1 MIGTGSPEPLFPGS
15 GVMATRMRG
24 HDWAR
29 SPLGPAGQWPISLRI
44 ATRICLTSRFPMIVW
59 WGPELRMIYND
70 AYLPLMGGKHP
81 ALDKAGADVWSDIW
95 QIVGPML
102 HSVLD
107 TGQPTWSEDLL
118 LPMDRNGYWEETY
131 WTYSYSPLHDDDG
144 TVRGVFTAVTETT
157 ERVIGARRLAALQ
170 DLGAQ
175 AGAARTVEEACGLVS
190 ESLSRAQADVP
201 YFALYL
207 REGGAAGLQPG
218 RRDPRGGGHGRG
230 SALATG

>member
-1 MIGTGSPEPLFPGS
+1 
-15 GVMATRMRG
+15 
-24 HDWAR
+24 
-29 SPLGPAGQWPISLRI
+29 
-44 ATRICLTSRFPMIVW
+44 MIVW

-81 ALDKAGADVWSDIW
+81 AWTRPALTRWSDIW

-107 TGQPTWSEDLL
+107 TGQPTRSEDLL

-131 WTYSYSPLHDDDG
+131 WTYSYSPLHDDDS

-175 AGAARTVEEACGLVS
+175 AGAARTVGKRPAAWSVS
-190 ESLSRAQADVP
+190 R
-201 YFALYL
+201 
-207 REGGAAGLQPG
+207 
-218 RRDPRGGGHGRG
+218 
-230 SALATG
+230 